1 MANTLT
7 GLLPTLYESLD
18 IVSRELVGFIP
29 SVAMDASAERAAVGQ
44 QILVPITPAAQ
55 SNDITP
61 GVTAPNTGDQI
72 IGNTPL
78 TISAAKAV
86 PFRWN
91 GEEQKGINTGPGY
104 AKIKNDQIT
113 QAMRTLTN
121 GIELFVASTAY
132 IGASRA
138 TGTAGTTP
146 FTAATGLQATA
157 LARKVL
163 SDNGSPL
170 SDIHFTLNTAAGA
183 NMRQLLQLTAVNE
196 AGDES
201 LLRQGTLTN
210 IHGFDLRE
218 SAQILPTT
226 KGTGS
231 AYVTNGAV
239 AAGATVIPLQTGTGT
254 VVPGDVVTF
263 AGDPNE
269 YVVASGGGIAAPG
282 SITINKPGLLTA
294 LAGNTAMTIGGNYT
308 PNLAYHRNA
317 IALVTRAPA
326 LPVEGDMAVD
336 RETIIDPR
344 SGLAFDVSMYK
355 QYRQVY
361 YEIAIAYGAGVIK
374 PEHVTTVMG

>member
-1 MANTLT
+1 VANTLT

-44 QILVPITPAAQ
+44 QILVPITPAAAA
-55 SNDITP
+55 NAITP

-78 TISAAKAV
+78 TIEYAQAV

-104 AKIKNDQIT
+104 AKIKNDQMI
-113 QAMRTLTN
+113 QAMRTLCN
-121 GIELFVASTAY
+121 GIELYVAQTAY
-132 IGASRA
+132 VAASRA
-138 TGTAGTTP
+138 TGVAGTTP
-146 FTAATGLQATA
+146 FGNNVGATA

-170 SDIHFTLNTAAGA
+170 SDIHFTMNTTAGA
-183 NMRQLLQLTAVNE
+183 NMRTLLQLTAVNQ
-196 AGDES
+196 AGSED

-210 IHGFDLRE
+210 IHGFDIRE
-218 SAQILPTT
+218 SAQINETT
-226 KGTGS
+226 KGTGTG
-231 AYVTNGAV
+231 YLTGAAV
-239 AAGATVIPLQTGTGT
+239 PAGSLQIPLVTGTGT
-254 VVPGDVVTF
+254 SVPGDVVSF
-263 AGDPNE
+263 AGDPNL
-269 YVVASGGGIAAPG
+269 YVVAMGISAPG
-282 SITINKPGLLTA
+282 TITINKPGLLTNVA
-294 LAGNTAMTIGGNYT
+294 AGAAMTIGADYA

-317 IALVTRAPA
+317 LALVTRAPA
-326 LPVEGDMAVD
+326 LPIEGDMAVD

-361 YEIAIAYGAGVIK
+361 YEIAIAYGAAAIK
-374 PEHVTTVMG
+374 PEHITTVMG